1 MDYAKLPRAF
11 EGELQI
17 TPDEFTL
24 EATRLIVHADKVSF
38 EFAGADGNGGAFT
51 VSGVAQR
58 TGNGTFL
65 MQGVKPEYKTTVAC
79 PVGDFEFLVV
89 EIKSNETGDATQ
101 DSCHLEGVWREKNP
115 PAEWAFSGTLVPFKS
130 T

>member
-11 EGELQI
+11 EGELQV

-38 EFAGADGNGGAFT
+38 ECSGADGNGGAFT
-51 VSGVAQR
+51 VSAVADR

-65 MQGVKPEYKTTVAC
+65 VHGVKPEYKTTVAC
-79 PVGDFEFLVV
+79 PVGEFEFLVV
-89 EIKSNETGDATQ
+89 EIKVGEAEDATE
-101 DSCHLEGVWREKNP
+101 DRCFVKGVWREKNP
-115 PAEWAFSGTLVPFKS
+115 SAEWEFSGTLVPFKS